1 MNQEMEESR
10 QPTILGRP
18 RTRPLNPEQEL
29 MQSVID
35 ANAPPRIPPVRI
47 PVILFIVIM
56 GTDPVYSKG

>member
-47 PVILFIVIM
+47 QLLLPAVIR
-56 GTDPVYSKG
+56 GPDPAYPKG